1 MSGATANEFKKWSE
15 HASSVGI
22 DSLKYIISDCA
33 NARDAMKDWNPDK
46 YNYYADMGFTYSDE
60 LYKRSKKV
68 STGNN

>member
-33 NARDAMKDWNPDK
+33 SARDAMMSYISEAKRFPLETIED
-46 YNYYADMGFTYSDE
+46 YYD
-60 LYKRSKKV
+60 
-68 STGNN
+68 

>member
-33 NARDAMKDWNPDK
+33 SARDAMKDWNPEK

-68 STGNN
+68 STRNN